1 MSIVLS
7 SPVYDL
13 ESVIQVRYL
22 DQISLSLREGVNYI
36 VRIWPIR
43 LSTVEPLPI

>member
-22 DQISLSLREGVNYI
+22 DRSCYHCVKE
-36 VRIWPIR
+36 
-43 LSTVEPLPI
+43 